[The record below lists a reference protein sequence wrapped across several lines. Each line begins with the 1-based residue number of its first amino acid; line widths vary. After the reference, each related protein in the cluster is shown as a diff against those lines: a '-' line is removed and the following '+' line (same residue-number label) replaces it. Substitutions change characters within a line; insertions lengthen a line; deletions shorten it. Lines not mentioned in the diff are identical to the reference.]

1 MKRLIDKTLLD
12 WKNDPGR
19 KPLVIRGARQV
30 GKTYSVEQFGKT
42 QFTNFVKVD
51 FENERSVHKIFDG
64 DLQVER
70 LILQLEANYE
80 QRILPGKTLLFFDE
94 IQECPRALT
103 ALRYFYEQMPEL
115 HLIAAGSLLEFALG
129 EQSFPVGRVRFEWLR
144 PMGFEEF
151 LWATGKERL
160 AEFLPDLDA
169 TEAIPEFIHE
179 KLIDQLRYY
188 FFVGGM
194 PEAVKTFAETFSST
208 EVARIHKEL
217 AQSYL
222 QDFAKYQSRI
232 DRDCMEQIFN
242 QIPGQVGHRIIYS
255 SLYPEKRIETIKS
268 CLHLL
273 ELMLIIQR
281 VHSTHAQGIP
291 LGADASPKIFKAI
304 FLDIGLLQFL
314 CGISSPMLLNEKEL
328 LNIYR
333 GALAE
338 QFVGQEL
345 LLHGGSENERLY
357 YWDRPQKSSSAE
369 VDYVI
374 VRQGEII
381 PIEVKSSSPGK
392 LKSMSVFLNEHAHCR
407 FGIVLYSGN
416 ISMEPTYRLKYLP
429 LYTKLIPK

>member
-1 MKRLIDKTLLD
+1 MKRLIDQTLLD
-12 WKNDPGR
+12 WKNDPRR

-30 GKTYSVEQFGKT
+30 GKTYSVEYFGKT

-51 FENERSVHKIFDG
+51 FEKERSVHKIFDG
-64 DLQVER
+64 DLEVER
-70 LILQLEANYE
+70 LILLLEANYG
-80 QRILPGKTLLFFDE
+80 QRILSGKTLLFFDE
-94 IQECPRALT
+94 IQECPRALM

-151 LWATGKERL
+151 LWATEKEKL
-160 AEFLPDLDA
+160 AEFLPDLKTTDP
-169 TEAIPEFIHE
+169 IPEFIHE
-179 KLIDQLRYY
+179 KLLDQLRYY

-194 PEAVKTFAETFSST
+194 PEAVRVFAETFSSND
-208 EVARIHKEL
+208 VDRIHKEL
-217 AQSYL
+217 VQSYL
-222 QDFAKYQSRI
+222 QDFAKYQSKI
-232 DRDCMEQIFN
+232 DRGCMEQIFT
-242 QIPGQVGHRIIYS
+242 QIPGQVGRRIVYT

-268 CLHLL
+268 CLHML

-281 VHSTHAQGIP
+281 VHASHAQGIP
-291 LGADASPKIFKAI
+291 LGADMSPRIFKTI
-304 FLDIGLLQFL
+304 FLDIGLLQHL
-314 CGISSPMLLNEKEL
+314 CGIATPNLLSEKEL
-328 LNIYR
+328 LNLYR

-345 LLHGGSENERLY
+345 LFHGGSENERLY

-381 PIEVKSSSPGK
+381 PVEVKSSSPGK
-392 LKSMSVFLNEHAHCR
+392 LKSMSVFLNEHPHCHL
-407 FGIVLYSGN
+407 GVVLYSGN
-416 ISMEPTYRLKYLP
+416 IVIEPTYRLKYMP
-429 LYTKLIPK
+429 LYTKLIKK